1 MIIDKKSKLVEFSAL
16 DAIASVTQ
24 KTGAVVYTATGGASG
39 GSLSRFTNFTASVD
53 VIAGAYNQNINHD
66 NIISV
71 TNVSADTIFGGVI
84 ITSNPAKAT
93 TAKKYTPIDAI
104 LTGNVSIS
112 VLNGKFGTIYGGG
125 SGLGSAVN
133 GNIDI
138 NFAGSSVKTIYGG
151 GLNGSTVNGDV
162 HIKLSGDTG
171 KVYGGGYNA
180 IVNGD
185 VTVELG
191 NDAALRKCDLVS
203 GGGVGKNAIVSG
215 TKMLLFNDY
224 TGNFNGKITNFDV
237 IRFSGNSGVTIS
249 RTPDKSILGANY
261 DFNITD
267 NSLGKQQAMLNWSS
281 KTKLQNITITM
292 TVTNGDYFTN
302 GGNVKFLAS
311 KYFTTASSL
320 DTTLISV
327 YNDEGNKVSKFV
339 YQLNYVYD
347 AKAGGYA
354 TFDYKGTKL
363 QIIGTVTDDIVLASV
378 GDVVT
383 VQAGSQLNG
392 RLDTSSGDDRV
403 VVNAN
408 AEINNDLRLG
418 SGNNTLIVNA
428 GGAVTGSLILCAN
441 SNNVITL
448 NNGSILGV
456 ELEGDAQTIWNTFN
470 INGGGVGY
478 WTGNGSGRTFVS
490 TSDLILGDSND
501 TVVFSGVSSVRAI
514 NFGKGRDTIVLN
526 NNFNGQ
532 QLIFGDGGNAI
543 VIAATMTVDAIKLSL
558 GNTNNALVVTNGQIA
573 TVTGYSFGK
582 YLSGSSAFDAIYLS
596 QNAIL
601 VLDDT
606 KSIQNYIGTITD
618 ASSAYTVIGE
628 SIPMDATMQKQFGS
642 YYQIQTAGVVNS
654 ILTVKSLTLVANSLV
669 DDSTVTANSVT
680 VGRDAALTDSIINV
694 ADTFAVNGGSANR
707 ISVVDTSGNLIVNVS
722 QSSADTNGVIDL
734 GVIADSY
741 IKAKD
746 LNIGENIVF
755 NNNNVKTTGNM
766 TVGENAVINGG
777 ALNIDGLLSLGVN
790 SVLTVNALPIS
801 AGSMYIGQG
810 VSFTGTAVLIAG
822 NLTVNNAAGIT
833 GSFIVGGDASFTGT
847 ANYFNMSLS
856 SNRVIVADN
865 AEIELKDVF
874 ANQFVIGQNAMIAS
888 DTQKAVWLGT
898 VTKALTINGDWTN
911 IYITGDLNAPLSL
924 NGSYN
929 LVYGSNRTSILD
941 WQQITVKAGET
952 LTLELKDNTLLAVD
966 GDVADPGQLIG
977 SATLGDNAVLGI
989 GSTAVIGS
997 WTRDFDFNTETNVRL
1012 QNAFATTITFQ
1023 DLTVLGSAVVWGKI
1037 AMDDAAN
1044 QVTVLQ
1050 GAKLHGDLTKYDLA
1064 AIATKGGNDTV
1075 IVGDAT
1081 TPAGVKTTEIFG
1093 SIQTGTGDDTVKLY
1107 SSTVYGNVRL
1117 NEDGSIES
1125 NRLEAANAAIN
1136 GYLQTGEGDDTVTAQ
1151 SLTVGGYIDL
1161 GNGSNVLMLTDS
1173 AVTGDVK
1180 SGASS
1185 TDNITLDDTT
1195 VGGNVILGRSNTL
1208 TLSGI
1213 TSVGTIKNADL
1224 LAITNVISVT
1234 GATLTAGAINLNSL
1248 LSNDMAFADS
1258 TANISGNFTL
1268 TSLHNRVSFDNSEL
1282 TVGGDISWTGL
1293 ADNTL
1298 YLGQSQ
1304 TAGLGAVTDLAAN
1317 AVSLTANGAV
1327 TLTALTN
1334 SFNLGRVVAL
1344 DQNDSVQWGDGSI
1357 VYSAGATNLKGSSN
1371 QLLLGAQ
1378 ISGDAKDVAASAKLG
1393 NTTVNAQGTLN
1404 LGSSDVTSVSGIS
1417 NAFTAG
1423 LLLSAL
1429 NGADYSL
1436 GNTGVTAG
1444 NVNLTGISNVAKV
1457 GAYATANSPH
1467 HVNSSTINAE
1477 ATNITL
1483 GNLSL
1488 SGYESVNSATVGL
1501 NLTANN
1507 DGSIA
1512 LGDTTITTGNVYLG
1526 GIANTLKVTVEIA
1539 TYNLLAVNVKSLTV
1553 NTGSLELEAAT
1564 AGSGAPTNTLIVGVT
1579 PYIGDSSMI
1588 DSIAINVNGNIALY
1602 GVGDT
1607 AINTLQLLD
1616 FSKVSGNIAVGNVK
1630 HNLSNGTY
1638 AYTATNNVSLNVN
1651 ALTGNDSSTVKILGL
1666 TNNLTVSTGEAANS
1680 SNRLIQ
1686 LYGATNNLTVAAGAT
1701 LSGDITFGGIYDP
1714 SGYGLWAGVGN
1725 AANNVEIYGSVK
1737 SVNTVYETNQGPYL
1751 INKLSNSVDTVNV
1764 YSGASVQQSIATGAG
1779 NDAINIWG
1787 SAGAIAAGS
1796 GNDTIVLS
1804 GAQITGNLNGGDGT
1818 DVLNI
1823 SNVNNWIGGSLSEME
1838 TVNLGSVR
1846 GTVIDGNIS
1855 DIVNLN
1861 FDLTYGDLLQ
1871 GYDNSI
1877 LSNATTFSNFS
1888 YQTLTDGLNSKSG
1901 WFTVGSTYN
1910 SGTEL
1915 QETGASGN
1923 YRLSIVAY

>member
-16 DAIASVTQ
+16 DAIASVIQ
-24 KTGAVVYTATGGASG
+24 KTGAVVYTATNGAGG
-39 GSLSRFTNFTASVD
+39 GSLSRYTNYTASVNI
-53 VIAGAYNQNINHD
+53 IAGAYNQNISGD
-66 NIISV
+66 NFISV
-71 TNVSADTIFGGVI
+71 TNVSADTIYGGVI

-93 TAKKYTPIDAI
+93 TSKKYTPVNAT
-104 LTGNVSIS
+104 LTGDVAIS
-112 VLNGKFGTIYGGG
+112 VLNGNFGTIYGGG

-138 NFAGSSVKTIYGG
+138 NFAGSNVKTIYGG
-151 GLNGSTVNGDV
+151 GSNGNVVNGDV

-180 IVNGD
+180 TVNGD
-185 VTVELG
+185 VTIELG
-191 NDAALRKCDLVS
+191 NDAALRKCSLVS
-203 GGGVGKNAIVSG
+203 GTGVGKNAIVSG
-215 TKMLLFNDY
+215 TKTLLFNDY

-249 RTPDKSILGANY
+249 RTADKSILGANY

-267 NSLGKQQAMLNWSS
+267 NSLGKQQPMLNWSS

-292 TVTNGDYFTN
+292 TVSNGDYFTN

-311 KYFTTASSL
+311 KYFTTATSL
-320 DTTLISV
+320 DTSLISV
-327 YNDEGNKVSKFV
+327 YNDEGNKVSQYV

-347 AKAGGYA
+347 AKTGGYA

-428 GGAVTGSLILCAN
+428 GGSVTGSLILCAD

-456 ELEGDAQTIWNTFN
+456 ELEGDAQTIWSTFN

-478 WTGNGSGRTFVS
+478 WTGSGSGRTFVS

-514 NFGKGRDTIVLN
+514 NFGKGFDTIVLN

-582 YLSGSSAFDAIYLS
+582 YLSGNSAFDAIYLS

-601 VLDDT
+601 ILDDT

-618 ASSAYTVIGE
+618 ANSAYTVIGE
-628 SIPMDATMQKQFGS
+628 NVPMDATMQKQFGS
-642 YYQIQTAGVVNS
+642 YYQVQTAGVVDS
-654 ILTVKSLTLVANSLV
+654 TLTVKSLTLVADSLV

-694 ADTFAVNGGSANR
+694 ADTFAVNGGNADQ
-707 ISVVDTSGNLIVNVS
+707 ISVVDTSGNLIVSVS
-722 QSSADTNGVIDL
+722 QSSADTNGVIDS
-734 GVIADSY
+734 GVISNSY

-755 NNNNVKTTGNM
+755 ADNDVKTTGNM
-766 TVGENAVINGG
+766 TVGENATVSGG
-777 ALNIDGLLSLGVN
+777 TLNIGGLLSLGFN
-790 SVLTVNALPIS
+790 AVLTATNTILANSMHI
-801 AGSMYIGQG
+801 GSG
-810 VSFTGTAVLIAG
+810 VSFTGTAVMVAG
-822 NLTVNNAAGIT
+822 NLAMDDATAVT
-833 GSFIVGGDASFTGT
+833 GNFIVGGDTSFTGT
-847 ANYFNMSLS
+847 ADYLNMKLS
-856 SNRVIVADN
+856 TGRVIVADN
-865 AEIELKDVF
+865 TEILLGDVS
-874 ANQFVIGQNAMIAS
+874 AQTFVIGKNAVIAS
-888 DTQKAVWLGT
+888 DFQKAIWLGT
-898 VTKALTINGDWTN
+898 VTKALTIGGDLTN
-911 IYITGDLNAPLSL
+911 IYITGDLSAPLTL

-929 LVYGSNRTSILD
+929 LVYGNNRTSILD
-941 WQQITVKAGET
+941 YQQITVKAGET
-952 LTLELKDNTLLAVD
+952 LTLELMNGTMLAVD
-966 GDVADPGQLIG
+966 GDVADPGQLINT
-977 SATLGDNAVLGI
+977 ATLGSNAVLGI

-997 WTRDFDFNTETNVRL
+997 WTRDFDFDTETNVRL
-1012 QNAFATTITFQ
+1012 QNAFATTISFK
-1023 DLTVLGSAVVWGKI
+1023 DLTVLESAVVWGKI

-1044 QVTVLQ
+1044 LVTVQQ
-1050 GAKLHGDLTKYDLA
+1050 GAKLHGDLTQYDLA
-1064 AIATKGGNDTV
+1064 AITTKGGNDTV
-1075 IVGDAT
+1075 IIGDANT
-1081 TPAGVKTTEIFG
+1081 VAGVKATEIFG
-1093 SIQTGTGDDTVKLY
+1093 SIQTGAGDDTVKLY
-1107 SSTVYGNVRL
+1107 NATVYGNVLL
-1117 NEDGSIES
+1117 NQDGSIES

-1136 GYLQTGEGDDTVTAQ
+1136 GYLQTGEGADTVIAQ
-1151 SLTVGGYIDL
+1151 NLTVGGYIDL
-1161 GNGSNVLMLTDS
+1161 GNGSNTLALTDS

-1195 VGGNVILGRSNTL
+1195 VGGNVILGSANTL

-1224 LAITNVISVT
+1224 LATINVIDVT
-1234 GATLTAGAINLNSL
+1234 GATLTAGAIGLNSL
-1248 LSNDMAFADS
+1248 LSNDVAFTGS
-1258 TANISGNFTL
+1258 TANIGGNFTL
-1268 TSLHNRVSFDNSEL
+1268 TSLHNRVSFDNSAV
-1282 TVGGDISWTGL
+1282 TVGGDIVWTGL
-1293 ADNTL
+1293 ADNAL
-1298 YLGQSQ
+1298 YLGQNQ
-1304 TAGLGAVTDLAAN
+1304 AAGSGAVTDLAAN

-1327 TLTALTN
+1327 TLTALAN
-1334 SFNLGRVVAL
+1334 SVNLGRVISLA
-1344 DQNDSVQWGDGSI
+1344 QNDSVQWGDATVS
-1357 VYSAGATNLKGSSN
+1357 YSADATNIAGSSN
-1371 QLLLGAQ
+1371 QLLLGTQ
-1378 ISGDAKDVAASAKLG
+1378 ISGDANDVATSAQLG
-1393 NTTVNAQGTLN
+1393 DTTVNAQGTFN
-1404 LGSSDVTSVSGIS
+1404 LGSTSATNVSGI
-1417 NAFTAG
+1417 NNVFTAG

-1429 NGADYSL
+1429 NGADYTF
-1436 GNTGVTAG
+1436 GDTGVSAG
-1444 NVNLTGISNVAKV
+1444 NSVLTGISNVVKV
-1457 GAYATANSPH
+1457 GVYATANSPH
-1467 HVNSSTINAE
+1467 HVNSSTINAG
-1477 ATNITL
+1477 TTDITL

-1488 SGYESVNSATVGL
+1488 TGNESVNSAAVGL

-1507 DGSIA
+1507 DGSII
-1512 LGDTTITTGNVYLG
+1512 LGDTTITTGNVSLA
-1526 GIANTLKVTVEIA
+1526 GIANTLKVTAEIA

-1553 NTGSLELEAAT
+1553 NTGTLELEAAT

-1579 PYIGDSSMI
+1579 AYIGDSSMI
-1588 DSIAINVNGNIALY
+1588 DSIAINVNGSIALY

-1607 AINTLQLLD
+1607 AANTLQLLD
-1616 FSKVSGNIAVGNVK
+1616 YSKVSGNITVGNVK
-1630 HNLSNGTY
+1630 HDLSGGTY
-1638 AYTATNNVSLNVN
+1638 AYTAINNVSLNIN

-1666 TNNLTVSTGEAANS
+1666 TNNLTVSTGEGANS
-1680 SNRLIQ
+1680 SNRVIR

-1701 LSGDITFGGIYDP
+1701 LNGDITFGGIYDP
-1714 SGYGLWAGVGN
+1714 SGYGLWAGIGN
-1725 AANNVEIYGSVK
+1725 AVNNVEIYGSVK
-1737 SVNTVYETNQGPYL
+1737 SVNTMYETNQGPYL

-1764 YSGASVQQSIATGAG
+1764 YSGATVQQAITTGAN
-1779 NDAINIWG
+1779 NDAVNIWG
-1787 SAGAIAAGS
+1787 SAGSIATGS
-1796 GNDTIVLS
+1796 DSDTISLF
-1804 GAQITGNLNGGDGT
+1804 GAQITGNVNGGDGT
-1818 DVLNI
+1818 DTLIIHNI
-1823 SNVNNWIGGSLSEME
+1823 NNWIGGDLSEVE

-1877 LSNATTFSNFS
+1877 LSNATTFSNFT

-1901 WFTVGSTYN
+1901 WFTVSSTYN
-1910 SGTEL
+1910 SGTQL
-1915 QETGASGN
+1915 TETGSSGN